1 MGAAADTSDRVRAMQ
16 IPGDLRYSKDHEW
29 VRADAAIVR
38 LGITDYAQDALGDVV
53 FVALPDVGAS
63 VAAGTA
69 IGEVESTKSVSEVY
83 APLSGI
89 VRAVN
94 DTLRDAPET
103 LNADPYGE
111 GWICELEIADTA
123 QLEALLDAAAYAQLT
138 DS

>member
-1 MGAAADTSDRVRAMQ
+1 MGALVGASDRVRAMR

-29 VRADAAIVR
+29 IRVSDTTAT

-63 VAAGTA
+63 FDAGAA

-83 APLSGI
+83 APLSGT

-94 DTLRDAPET
+94 DALRDAPEA

-111 GWICELEIADTA
+111 GWICELEIVDAS
-123 QLEALLDAAAYAQLT
+123 QLEGLLDAPAYAQLT